1 MATERTRYLITPP
14 INTSGIYTTYAPF
27 ILPANTVF
35 RCSAIRSFKELEVR
49 KINVFQTY
57 YVPFG
62 LGEDIYKADAAIGAS
77 IVTLEAGD
85 GAEYYVPNTYIE
97 SYPGSSGL
105 LYDRKVIVV
114 ELGLLPS
121 TVSVDHLFPLIDD
134 LVTKN
139 VGVENKCRV
148 AIAPYT
154 GTVDH
159 ATHVQLENSRRVA
172 IKSHKTLYEENDE
185 LKAQNIELR
194 KQNELMAQA
203 LASQVVKP

>member
-27 ILPANTVF
+27 TLPANTVF

-49 KINVFQTY
+49 RINVFQTY
-57 YVPFG
+57 YVPFN
-62 LGEDIYKADAAIGAS
+62 LAEDVYKADASIGAS

-85 GAEYYVPNTYIE
+85 GAEFFVPNTYIE

-114 ELGLLPS
+114 ELGLLPY

-134 LVTKN
+134 LIKKN
-139 VGVENKCRV
+139 VGVDNKCRV

-159 ATHVQLENSRRVA
+159 ATHVQMENSRRVS

-203 LASQVVKP
+203 LANAVVKP